1 MDRPVRKPI
10 RLKNYD
16 YSAPGA
22 YFITICT
29 REKRCILSSIAA
41 PPGGGVGE
49 GLALPAVIL
58 TGTGSLIE
66 KQLLRLPERFPDLT
80 LDRYVIMPN
89 HIHLLLTIK
98 SGAGGAGGASPCG
111 RGKPLPYYSIKPSS
125 RPKDTPGAAGSRT
138 NSSL

>member
-22 YFITICT
+22 YFITVCT

-41 PPGGGVGE
+41 PPGEAHGRGKPMRE
-49 GLALPAVIL
+49 GQAH
-58 TGTGSLIE
+58 
-66 KQLLRLPERFPDLT
+66 F
-80 LDRYVIMPN
+80 
-89 HIHLLLTIK
+89 
-98 SGAGGAGGASPCG
+98 G
-111 RGKPLPYYSIKPSS
+111 RGKPLPYYYISPSS